1 MSTTVGSQK
10 LLQAVVERAP
20 ELINNSVRDSLGVP
34 GLTAIRWLSPVGED
48 GYREYRDEEALGRL
62 GVTLASKPLSGFWPA
77 GGPVWDGLARAETGQ
92 VLLVEAKAHI
102 AELASPG
109 SRAGEKSL
117 ARIEEAFKVV
127 RAAIAPRSSASWTST
142 FYQYANRLA
151 FLYLLRENG
160 VDAHLLHVLFLNAR
174 DVRGPGEVAEWHG
187 ALKLLRASLGLSD
200 HRLQAFVHEVYVD
213 ADGIAQEEPTIEVRF

>member
-1 MSTTVGSQK
+1 LSTTVGSQK

-20 ELINNSVRDSLGVP
+20 ELLNQTVRASLGVP
-34 GLTAIRWLSPVGED
+34 GLAAIRWLSPVAED

-62 GVTLASKPLSGFWPA
+62 GVALTAKPLSGFWPA
-77 GGPVWDGLARAETGQ
+77 RGPVWDGLARTETGQ

-102 AELASPG
+102 GELASPG
-109 SRAGEKSL
+109 SRAGEESL
-117 ARIEEAFKVV
+117 GRIEDAMREV

-160 VDAHLLHVLFLNAR
+160 IDAHLLHVLFLNAR

-200 HRLQAFVHEVYVD
+200 HRLQPFVHEIYLD